1 MSALCTMAAFLFTLT
16 FTACGD
22 DDDDDDD
29 SDASTYEK
37 EADGSINGYDYV
49 DLGLSVVWATCNVG
63 AASPELYGD
72 YYAWGETET
81 KSDYDSNDCETYGLH
96 IDDIGGTDY
105 DVAHV
110 KWGGTWRMPT
120 EDEIEE
126 LIDNC
131 TFTWMTENGVGG
143 LRFMSNKNGKSIFLP
158 AAGYRAGTLL
168 KNAGY
173 IGDYWSSTP
182 YERGTG
188 YAYFLHFYCDN
199 RCTLD
204 DYREV
209 GRSVRPV
216 SE

>member
-1 MSALCTMAAFLFTLT
+1 MAAFLFTLT
-16 FTACGD
+16 FTACDDD

-81 KSDYDSNDCETYGLH
+81 KSYYYPYSSETYGED
-96 IDDIGGTDY
+96 IDDISGTDR

-120 EDEIEE
+120 DDEIEE
-126 LIDNC
+126 LIDNS
-131 TFTWMTENGVGG
+131 TFTWMTENGVEGG
-143 LRFMSNKNGKSIFLP
+143 RFMSNKNGKSIFLP
-158 AAGYRAGTLL
+158 AAGFRLSTSLY
-168 KNAGY
+168 NAGSY
-173 IGDYWSSTP
+173 GNYWSSSP
-182 YERGTG
+182 YGSSNYR
-188 YAYFLHFYCDN
+188 AYCLYLDSG
-199 RCTLD
+199 RCYTASSY
-204 DYREV
+204 YRSY
-209 GRSVRPV
+209 GLSVRPV